1 MSGGT
6 TTGVSNATK
15 TEFNVTATNGTAMIS
30 ELKFKNT
37 ASSGAITAVTVG
49 GVTAPTVSDVAYL
62 TGLNIT
68 VPNGGAGFN
77 LDALASYAPVGSTG
91 VTSGSNANLV
101 LCYVKYSIG
110 GTTATYGTTDC
121 SSGTISSG
129 QTMVLVGSKPTVTI
143 AQPSSVV
150 LTAGNVE
157 AIDVTVSADAA
168 GPITMVS
175 FPISATLSPSGT
187 FATGTAN
194 AFVVK
199 DANNNVVAVANT
211 SNFSSTSGGAA
222 TITFATPRLIGAGN
236 SETYKVFLPVATLG
250 GSGTLPNTYMYT
262 TLATGSNFVWRDT
275 AGQIGSTTVNVAGT
289 TNIYN
294 YPSTFTSSIHN

>member
-1 MSGGT
+1 
-6 TTGVSNATK
+6 
-15 TEFNVTATNGTAMIS
+15 
-30 ELKFKNT
+30 
-37 ASSGAITAVTVG
+37 
-49 GVTAPTVSDVAYL
+49 
-62 TGLNIT
+62 
-68 VPNGGAGFN
+68 
-77 LDALASYAPVGSTG
+77 
-91 VTSGSNANLV
+91 
-101 LCYVKYSIG
+101 
-110 GTTATYGTTDC
+110 
-121 SSGTISSG
+121 
-129 QTMVLVGSKPTVTI
+129 
-143 AQPSSVV
+143 
-150 LTAGNVE
+150 
-157 AIDVTVSADAA
+157 
-168 GPITMVS
+168 MVS